1 MLFQIK
7 QRRWLYISLS
17 ILSLCLAVT
26 ITPARASLQVP
37 TTSTLNVSAST
48 SQPINWLEQGRN
60 LYHSGRFAEAVTV
73 WQTAA
78 QQYHT
83 QGDRLNEALSLS
95 YLSLA
100 QQELNQWEAA
110 QQSIE
115 QSLKLLQTSIPSA
128 DAILWAQALNT
139 QANLQLHTGKAEIA
153 IASWQQAQKYYDQ
166 AGDTMG
172 SLGSQINQAQA
183 LQSLGFYRRSKQQLE
198 ALTEKLQGMPDNEI
212 KVSGLR
218 SLGLALQIIGDS
230 SKSQQVLEQ
239 SLAIA
244 RQISAQP
251 QLSSILISLGQT
263 AVDLQDPETGLD
275 YFEQAQLLATNPSD
289 QLQARLA
296 QFKLFLNY
304 DKPEFA
310 NPLAPQLLQQL
321 RELPPSHTSLYAAIN
336 FVATVNHHQSNSDEI
351 LPLKDLA
358 QLMAVTV
365 KSAQQ
370 IQDTQ
375 AEAYALH
382 QWGKLYRRTQQLSQA
397 QELTQKSLNIA
408 RQLQANDII
417 AQSAWQVGQLY
428 KQQGDRDQAITAYTE
443 AVNAL
448 KALRGDLVA
457 INPDVQFSFRTSVE
471 PVYRE
476 LVDLLLQSEKPGNRE
491 NKEELGQGYK
501 PKAFASALRPPASDQ
516 PSQAALMQAR
526 ELIEA
531 LQIAEL
537 DNFFREAC
545 LDRTQQIDQVDP
557 TATVVYP
564 IILPDR
570 LTVILSKAGQPLRS
584 YFIHKSQT
592 EIEQTLE
599 SFLVTLNPVSD
610 SKDRDRLSQQIYDWL
625 IRPAEVDQAF
635 IDTKTLVFVLDGR
648 LRNIPIA
655 ALFDG
660 KQYLIEKYAVALSPG
675 LQLMATRSNH
685 ISAIVGGISQSRAG
699 FSALPAVESEVKQI
713 SKAMSSSLLLNQEFT
728 SQALAE
734 RVKSSSAGIVHLA
747 THGQFSSRLED
758 TFLLT
763 WDGQVNVKELSELL
777 KNRGS
782 DPSKA
787 IELLVLSACDT
798 AAGDDRAVLGL
809 AGLAVKSGARSTIAT
824 LWPVKDRAAAML
836 MTRFYDQLR
845 QPKITKAEALRQAQ
859 INLIRQTDFH
869 DPFFWSGFVLIGN
882 WI

>member
-1 MLFQIK
+1 MAFLIK
-7 QRRWLYISLS
+7 QRRWLYINLS

-26 ITPARASLQVP
+26 ITPARASVQVSA
-37 TTSTLNVSAST
+37 STLNVGASVST
-48 SQPINWLEQGRN
+48 QIEQGRN
-60 LYHSGRFAEAVTV
+60 LYRSGRFAEAVMV

-100 QQELNQWEAA
+100 QQELNQWKAA
-110 QQSIE
+110 EESIE
-115 QSLKLLQTSIPSA
+115 QSLKLLQTIPSA
-128 DAILWAQALNT
+128 DAILWAQVLNT
-139 QANLQLHTGKAEIA
+139 QANLQLHNGKAEIA
-153 IASWQQAQKYYDQ
+153 LENWQQAQKYYEQ
-166 AGDTMG
+166 AGDKMG

-198 ALTEKLQGMPDNEI
+198 TLTQNLGAMPDSEI

-218 SLGLALQIIGDS
+218 SLGLALLMIGDS
-230 SKSQQVLEQ
+230 GKSQQVLEQ

-244 RQISAQP
+244 RKIETTP
-251 QLSSILISLGQT
+251 QLSSILLSLGKT
-263 AVDLQDPETGLD
+263 AVDLKDPEAALD
-275 YFEQAQLLATNPSD
+275 YFEEAEQLTTNPSD
-289 QLQARLA
+289 RLQARLA
-296 QFKLFLNY
+296 KFKLFIDY
-304 DKPEFA
+304 DKAELA
-310 NPLAPQLLQQL
+310 TPLAPQLLQQL
-321 RELPPSHTSLYAAIN
+321 KELPPSHTSLYAAIN
-336 FVATVNHHQSNSDEI
+336 FVASLNRQSNSNQI

-370 IQDTQ
+370 IQDAQ

-382 QWGKLYRRTQQLSQA
+382 QWGKLYRQTQQLSQA
-397 QELTQKSLNIA
+397 QELTQKSLKIA
-408 RQLQANDII
+408 RQLQAEDII

-428 KQQGDRDQAITAYTE
+428 KEQGDRSEAIAAYTE
-443 AVNAL
+443 AVKSL
-448 KALRGDLVA
+448 KSIRGDLVSV
-457 INPDVQFSFRTSVE
+457 NPDVQFSFRESVE

-476 LVDLLLQSEKPGNRE
+476 LVGLLL
-491 NKEELGQGYK
+491 
-501 PKAFASALRPPASDQ
+501 DQ
-516 PSQAALMQAR
+516 EPSQAELMEAR
-526 ELIEA
+526 DLIEA
-531 LQIAEL
+531 LQVAEL

-545 LDRTQQIDQVDP
+545 LDTSQQIDQIDP
-557 TATVVYP
+557 NATVVYP

-570 LTVILSKAGQPLRS
+570 LAVILSKTGQPLR
-584 YFIHKSQT
+584 YYVTKKSQAD
-592 EIEQTLE
+592 IEQTLE
-599 SFLVTLNPVSD
+599 KLLIGFNPVSD
-610 SKDRDRLSQQIYDWL
+610 SKERDRLSQEIYNWL
-625 IRPAEVDQAF
+625 IRPAEIDQAF
-635 IDTKTLVFVLDGR
+635 KDTQTLVFVLDGR

-655 ALFDG
+655 ALYDG

-675 LQLMATRSNH
+675 MQLMAARSLKQNK
-685 ISAIVGGISQSRAG
+685 INAIVGGISQSRNG
-699 FSALPAVESEVKQI
+699 FSALPAVELEVKQI
-713 SKAMSSSLLLNQEFT
+713 SKAVRSSMLLNQQFT
-728 SQALAE
+728 SQALAN
-734 RVKSSSAGIVHLA
+734 RVKSSNADVVHLA

-763 WDGQVNVKELSELL
+763 WDGKVNVKELSELL

-782 DPSKA
+782 ESSKA

-798 AAGDDRAVLGL
+798 ATGDDRAVLGL

-824 LWPVKDRAAAML
+824 LWPVKDKAAEML

-869 DPFFWSGFVLIGN
+869 DPFFWSAFVLVGN
-882 WI
+882 WL

>member
-7 QRRWLYISLS
+7 QQRWLYISLT
-17 ILSLCLAVT
+17 ILSLCLAVSM
-26 ITPARASLQVP
+26 TPAKASLQNLSP
-37 TTSTLNVSAST
+37 ST
-48 SQPINWLEQGRN
+48 SLSSAQSTNWLEQGRN
-60 LYHSGRFAEAVTV
+60 LYRSGSFTEAVTA
-73 WQTAA
+73 WQTAV
-78 QQYHT
+78 QYYRQ

-100 QQELNQWEAA
+100 QQELNQWQAA

-115 QSLKLLQTSIPSA
+115 QSLKLLQTAKPAA
-128 DAILWAQALNT
+128 DSILWAQALNT
-139 QANLQLHTGKAEIA
+139 QANLQLHTGKAETA
-153 IASWQQAQKYYDQ
+153 LESWQQAQKYYDQ

-198 ALTEKLQGMPDNEI
+198 ALTQKIQGMPDNEI

-230 SKSQQVLEQ
+230 GNSQQILEQ
-239 SLAIA
+239 GLAIA
-244 RQISAQP
+244 NKIAARP
-251 QLSSILISLGQT
+251 YLSSILLNLGKN
-263 AVDLQDPETGLD
+263 AVDLQDPQAALD
-275 YFEQAQLLATNPSD
+275 YFEQAQQIATNPGD

-296 QFKLFLNY
+296 QFKLFLYY
-304 DKPEFA
+304 DKPELA
-310 NPLAPQLLQQL
+310 AALAPQLLQQFG
-321 RELPPSHTSLYAAIN
+321 ELPTSHSSLYAGIN
-336 FVATVNHHQSNSDEI
+336 FVSTVNRLKNPEQI
-351 LPLKDLA
+351 IPLKDLA

-370 IQDTQ
+370 IQDGP
-375 AEAYALH
+375 AEAHALH
-382 QWGKLYRRTQQLSQA
+382 QWGQIYRRTQQFSEA
-397 QELTQKSLNIA
+397 QGLAQKSLHIA

-428 KQQGDRDQAITAYTE
+428 KQQGDRAQAISAYTE
-443 AVNAL
+443 AVKAL
-448 KALRGDLVA
+448 KALRSDLVA
-457 INPDVQFSFRTSVE
+457 VNPDVQFSFRESVE

-476 LVDLLLQSEKPGNRE
+476 LVGLLLEHETDQGAQTKGEKLVTPQE
-491 NKEELGQGYK
+491 
-501 PKAFASALRPPASDQ
+501 Q
-516 PSQAALMQAR
+516 PSQAELMQAR

-570 LTVILSKAGQPLRS
+570 FTVILSKAGQPLRS
-584 YFIHKSQT
+584 YVTHKSQA
-592 EIEQTLE
+592 EVEQTLDN
-599 SFLVTLNPVSD
+599 FLEALNPVSD
-610 SKDRDRLSQQIYDWL
+610 SQYRDRLSQQIYDWL
-625 IRPAEVDQAF
+625 IRPGEAEQAF
-635 IDTKTLVFVLDGR
+635 TDTKTLVFVLDGR

-655 ALFDG
+655 ALYDG

-675 LQLMATRSNH
+675 LQLMATRSHRQQKIN
-685 ISAIVGGISQSRAG
+685 AIVGGISQSRAG

-713 SKAMSSSLLLNQEFT
+713 SKAVSSSMLLNQDFT

-734 RVKSSSAGIVHLA
+734 RVKFSSAGIVHLA

-824 LWPVKDRAAAML
+824 LWPVKDRAASML

-869 DPFFWSGFVLIGN
+869 DPFFWSAFVLIGN

>member
-1 MLFQIK
+1 MIFQVK
-7 QRRWLYISLS
+7 QLRWLYISLS
-17 ILSLCLAVT
+17 ILSLCLAIT
-26 ITPARASLQVP
+26 ITPTRASVQVP

-48 SQPINWLEQGRN
+48 SQPTNWLEQGRN
-60 LYHSGRFAEAVTV
+60 LYHSGRFAEAVTI

-83 QGDRLNEALSLS
+83 QGDRQGEALSLS
-95 YLSLA
+95 YLSLT
-100 QQELNQWEAA
+100 QQELNQWQAA

-139 QANLQLHTGKAEIA
+139 QANLQLHTGKAETA
-153 IASWQQAQKYYDQ
+153 LESWQKAQKFYEQ

-183 LQSLGFYRRSKQQLE
+183 LQTLGFYRRSKQQLE
-198 ALTEKLQGMPDNEI
+198 ALTQKLQGMPDNEI

-218 SLGLALQIIGDS
+218 SLGLALQMIGDS
-230 SKSQQVLEQ
+230 GKSQQTLEQ

-244 RQISAQP
+244 QKIAAKP
-251 QLSSILISLGQT
+251 HLSSILISLGQT
-263 AVDLQDPETGLD
+263 AVDLQDPEAALN
-275 YFEQAQLLATNPSD
+275 YFEQAQLLTTNPSD

-304 DKPEFA
+304 DKLEFV

-336 FVATVNHHQSNSDEI
+336 FVATLDRQSNPDQI

-375 AEAYALH
+375 AEAHALN
-382 QWGKLYRRTQQLSQA
+382 QWGKLYQRTQQLSEA

-428 KQQGDRDQAITAYTE
+428 KQQGDRSKAITAYTE

-476 LVDLLLQSEKPGNRE
+476 LVDLLLE
-491 NKEELGQGYK
+491 N
-501 PKAFASALRPPASDQ
+501 Q
-516 PSQAALMQAR
+516 PSQAELIQAR
-526 ELIEA
+526 ELIES

-545 LDRTQQIDQVDP
+545 LDKTQQIDRVDP
-557 TATVVYP
+557 TATVIYP

-584 YFIHKSQT
+584 YVTHKSQA
-592 EIEQTLE
+592 EIEQTLDN
-599 SFLVTLNPVSD
+599 FLVALNPVSD
-610 SKDRDRLSQQIYDWL
+610 SKNRDRLSQQIYSWL
-625 IRPAEVDQAF
+625 IRPEEAEQAF

-675 LQLMATRSNH
+675 LQLMATRSQNH

-713 SKAMSSSLLLNQEFT
+713 SKAVSSKMLLNQEFT

-836 MTRFYDQLR
+836 MTRFYEQLR

-859 INLIRQTDFH
+859 ISLIRQTDFH
-869 DPFFWSGFVLIGN
+869 EPFFWSGFVLIGN

>member
-1 MLFQIK
+1 MAFGIK
-7 QRRWLYISLS
+7 QTRWLYISLS
-17 ILSLCLAVT
+17 ILSLCLAFT
-26 ITPARASLQVP
+26 ITPVKASSPV
-37 TTSTLNVSAST
+37 TTPVLSS
-48 SQPINWLEQGRN
+48 SQPTNGLQQGRN
-60 LYHSGRFAEAVTV
+60 LYQSGRFAEAVTA
-73 WQTAA
+73 WQTVA

-83 QGDRLNEALSLS
+83 QGDHLNEALSLS

-100 QQELNQWEAA
+100 QQELNQWQAA

-115 QSLKLLQTSIPSA
+115 QSLKLLQTNKPSA
-128 DAILWAQALNT
+128 DAILWAQAFNT
-139 QANLQLHTGKAEIA
+139 QANLQLQTGKAETA
-153 IASWQQAQKYYDQ
+153 LESWQQAEKFYEQ
-166 AGDTMG
+166 AGDKMG

-183 LQSLGFYRRSKQQLE
+183 LQTLGFYRRSKQQLE
-198 ALTEKLQGMPDNEI
+198 VLTEKLQGMPDNEI

-218 SLGLALQIIGDS
+218 SLGLALHEIGDS

-244 RQISAQP
+244 QKIAAKP

-263 AVDLQDPETGLD
+263 AVDFQDPEAALD

-296 QFKLFLNY
+296 QFKLLLNY
-304 DKPEFA
+304 DKLEFA
-310 NPLAPQLLQQL
+310 TPLAPQLLQQL

-336 FVATVNHHQSNSDEI
+336 FVGTVTLNRQSNPDQI
-351 LPLKDLA
+351 VPLKDLA

-370 IQDTQ
+370 IQDAPAQ
-375 AEAYALH
+375 AYALH
-382 QWGKLYRRTQQLSQA
+382 QWAKLYRRTQQISEA
-397 QELTQKSLNIA
+397 EELAQKSLDIA

-428 KQQGDRDQAITAYTE
+428 KQQGDRSKAITAYTE

-457 INPDVQFSFRTSVE
+457 INPDIQFSFRTSVE

-476 LVDLLLQSEKPGNRE
+476 LVDLLLE
-491 NKEELGQGYK
+491 N
-501 PKAFASALRPPASDQ
+501 Q
-516 PSQAALMQAR
+516 PSQAELMQAR

-557 TATVVYP
+557 TATILYP

-584 YFIHKSQT
+584 YVTHKSQA
-592 EIEQTLE
+592 EIGQTLDN
-599 SFLVTLNPVSD
+599 FLVALNPVSD
-610 SKDRDRLSQQIYDWL
+610 SKDRDRVSQQIYDWL
-625 IRPAEVDQAF
+625 IRPAEAEQAL

-648 LRNIPIA
+648 LRNIPMA
-655 ALFDG
+655 ALYDG

-675 LQLMATRSNH
+675 LQLMATRSLHQNH
-685 ISAIVGGISQSRAG
+685 LSAIVGGISQARAG
-699 FSALPAVESEVKQI
+699 FSALPGVESEVKQI
-713 SKAMSSSLLLNQEFT
+713 SKSVSSSMLLNQEFT
-728 SQALAE
+728 TQALAK
-734 RVKSSSAGIVHLA
+734 RVKSSSASIVHLA

-763 WDGQVNVKELSELL
+763 WDGKVNVKELSELL

-824 LWPVKDRAAAML
+824 LWPVKDQAAAML
-836 MTRFYDQLR
+836 MTRFYNQLR

-859 INLIRQTDFH
+859 ISLIRQTDFH

>member
-1 MLFQIK
+1 MTFQIK
-7 QRRWLYISLS
+7 KHRWLYISLS
-17 ILSLCLAVT
+17 IFSLCLAVT
-26 ITPARASLQVP
+26 ITPAKASMQVLP
-37 TTSTLNVSAST
+37 TSTMNVSAST
-48 SQPINWLEQGRN
+48 QPNNWLEQARN
-60 LYHSGRFAEAVTV
+60 LYRSGRFAQAVTI

-110 QQSIE
+110 SQSIE
-115 QSLKLLQTSIPSA
+115 QSVKLLQTITPPA
-128 DAILWAQALNT
+128 DAILWAQILNT
-139 QANLQLHTGKAEIA
+139 RGNLQLHTGKAEIA
-153 IASWQQAQKYYDQ
+153 LESWQQAEKYYEL
-166 AGDTMG
+166 AGDKMG

-198 ALTEKLQGMPDNEI
+198 ALTQKLAAMPDSEI

-218 SLGLALQIIGDS
+218 SLGLALQMIGDPG
-230 SKSQQVLEQ
+230 KSQQVLEQ

-244 RQISAQP
+244 RKLETTP
-251 QLSSILISLGQT
+251 ELSSILLNLGKT
-263 AVDLQDPETGLD
+263 AIDLQDPEAALN
-275 YFEQAQLLATNPSD
+275 YFEQAQQVATNPGD
-289 QLQARLA
+289 GLQACLGR
-296 QFKLFLNY
+296 FKLFLDY
-304 DKPEFA
+304 ERPELA
-310 NPLAPQLLQQL
+310 TPIAPQLLQQL
-321 RELPPSHTSLYAAIN
+321 RELPASHTSLYAAIN
-336 FVATVNHHQSNSDEI
+336 FVATLNRQSNPDQI
-351 LPLKDLA
+351 VPLKDLA

-370 IQDTQ
+370 IEDAQ

-397 QELTQKSLNIA
+397 QQLTQKSLNIA
-408 RQLQANDII
+408 RQLQAEDII

-428 KQQGDRDQAITAYTE
+428 KQQSDRPQAITAYTE
-443 AVNAL
+443 AVKAL
-448 KALRGDLVA
+448 KSLRSDLVA
-457 INPDVQFSFRTSVE
+457 VNPDIQFSFRESVE

-476 LVDLLLQSEKPGNRE
+476 LVGLLLDQ
-491 NKEELGQGYK
+491 
-501 PKAFASALRPPASDQ
+501 Q
-516 PSQAALMQAR
+516 PSQADLMEAR
-526 ELIEA
+526 DLIEA
-531 LQIAEL
+531 LQVAEL

-545 LDRTQQIDQVDP
+545 LDRAQQIDQVDP
-557 TATVVYP
+557 NATVVYP

-570 LTVILSKAGQPLRS
+570 LAVILSTTGQPLR
-584 YFIHKSQT
+584 YYVTQKSQN

-599 SFLVTLNPVSD
+599 KLLVGFNPVSD
-610 SKDRDRLSQQIYDWL
+610 AKERDRLSEQVYDWL
-625 IRPAEVDQAF
+625 IRPAQVDGAF
-635 IDTKTLVFVLDGR
+635 KDSKTLIFVLDGK

-655 ALFDG
+655 ALYDG
-660 KQYLIEKYAVALSPG
+660 KQYLIEKYAIALSPG
-675 LQLMATRSNH
+675 MQLISARSLLKNR
-685 ISAIVGGISQSRAG
+685 IDAIVGGISLSRNG

-713 SKAMSSSLLLNQEFT
+713 SKAVPSSMLLNQQFT

-734 RVKSSSAGIVHLA
+734 RVKFSRADVVHLA

-777 KNRGS
+777 KNRSGNS
-782 DPSKA
+782 SKA

-824 LWPVKDRAAAML
+824 LWPVKDKAAEML
-836 MTRFYDQLR
+836 MTRFYEQLR

-859 INLIRQTDFH
+859 INLIRQTDFY
-869 DPFFWSGFVLIGN
+869 DPFFWSAFVLVGN
-882 WI
+882 WL

>member
-1 MLFQIK
+1 MILHVK
-7 QRRWLYISLS
+7 QLRWLYISLS
-17 ILSLCLAVT
+17 ILSLCLAIT
-26 ITPARASLQVP
+26 ITPTRASLPVP

-48 SQPINWLEQGRN
+48 SQPTNWLEQGRN
-60 LYHSGRFAEAVTV
+60 LYHSGRFAEAVTI

-100 QQELNQWEAA
+100 QQELNQWQAA

-115 QSLKLLQTSIPSA
+115 QSLKLLQIAKPSA

-139 QANLQLHTGKAEIA
+139 QANLQLHTGKAETA
-153 IASWQQAQKYYDQ
+153 LESWQKAQKFYEQ

-183 LQSLGFYRRSKQQLE
+183 LQTLGFYRRSKQQLE
-198 ALTEKLQGMPDNEI
+198 ALTQKLQGMPDNEI

-230 SKSQQVLEQ
+230 GKSQQILEQ

-263 AVDLQDPETGLD
+263 AVDLQDPEAALD
-275 YFEQAQLLATNPSD
+275 YFEQAQLLTTNPSD

-304 DKPEFA
+304 DKLEFV

-336 FVATVNHHQSNSDEI
+336 FVATLNHQSNREQI

-375 AEAYALH
+375 AEAHALN
-382 QWGKLYRRTQQLSQA
+382 QWGKLYQRTQQLSEA

-428 KQQGDRDQAITAYTE
+428 KQQGDRSKAITAYTE

-476 LVDLLLQSEKPGNRE
+476 LVDLLLE
-491 NKEELGQGYK
+491 N
-501 PKAFASALRPPASDQ
+501 Q
-516 PSQAALMQAR
+516 PSQAELIQAR
-526 ELIEA
+526 ELIES

-545 LDRTQQIDQVDP
+545 LDKTQQIDRVDP
-557 TATVVYP
+557 TATVIYP

-584 YFIHKSQT
+584 YVTHKSQA
-592 EIEQTLE
+592 EIEQTLDN
-599 SFLVTLNPVSD
+599 FLVALNPVSD
-610 SKDRDRLSQQIYDWL
+610 SKNRDRLSQQIYGWL
-625 IRPAEVDQAF
+625 IRPEEADRAF

-655 ALFDG
+655 GLFDG

-675 LQLMATRSNH
+675 LQLMATRSLHQNH

-713 SKAMSSSLLLNQEFT
+713 SKSVSSSVLLNQKFT
-728 SQALAE
+728 SQALAKQ
-734 RVKSSSAGIVHLA
+734 VKSSSAGIVHLA

-782 DPSKA
+782 NPSKA

-836 MTRFYDQLR
+836 MTRFYEQLR

-859 INLIRQTDFH
+859 ISLIRQTDFRE
-869 DPFFWSGFVLIGN
+869 PFFWSGFVLIGN

>member
-1 MLFQIK
+1 MPFQIK
-7 QRRWLYISLS
+7 QFRWLYISLS

-26 ITPARASLQVP
+26 ITPVRASLQVP
-37 TTSTLNVSAST
+37 TTSTLNVSASP
-48 SQPINWLEQGRN
+48 SQPTNWLEQGRN
-60 LYHSGRFAEAVTV
+60 LYRSGRFAEAVTN

-83 QGDRLNEALSLS
+83 QGDGLNEALSLS

-115 QSLKLLQTSIPSA
+115 QSLKLLQTGKPSA

-139 QANLQLHTGKAEIA
+139 QANLQLHTGKAETA
-153 IASWQQAQKYYDQ
+153 LASWQQAEKYYDQ
-166 AGDTMG
+166 AGDKIG

-198 ALTEKLQGMPDNEI
+198 ALTQKLLAMPDSEV

-218 SLGLALQIIGDS
+218 SLGLALQMIGDAR
-230 SKSQQVLEQ
+230 SQEVLEQ

-244 RQISAQP
+244 RKIETTP
-251 QLSSILISLGQT
+251 QLSSILIGLGKT
-263 AVDLQDPETGLD
+263 AVDLKDPEAALD
-275 YFEQAQLLATNPSD
+275 YLEQAQLLATNPSE

-296 QFKLFLNY
+296 QFKLFLDY
-304 DKPEFA
+304 DKPEYA
-310 NPLAPQLLQQL
+310 TPLAPQLLQQL
-321 RELPPSHTSLYAAIN
+321 KELSPSHTSLYAAIN
-336 FVATVNHHQSNSDEI
+336 FVATLNRQSNPDTI

-365 KSAQQ
+365 QSAQQ

-375 AEAYALH
+375 AQAYALH
-382 QWGKLYRRTQQLSQA
+382 QWGKLYHRTQQVSEA
-397 QELTQKSLNIA
+397 QELAQKSLNIA

-428 KQQGDRDQAITAYTE
+428 KQQGDRSKAITAYTE

-476 LVDLLLQSEKPGNRE
+476 LVDLLLE
-491 NKEELGQGYK
+491 
-501 PKAFASALRPPASDQ
+501 DQ
-516 PSQAALMQAR
+516 PSQAELIQAR
-526 ELIEA
+526 ELIES

-545 LDRTQQIDQVDP
+545 LDRAQQIDRVDP

-584 YFIHKSQT
+584 YVTHKSQA
-592 EIEQTLE
+592 EIEQTLNK
-599 SFLVTLNPVSD
+599 FLVALNPVSD

-625 IRPAEVDQAF
+625 IRPEERDKAF

-655 ALFDG
+655 ALYDG

-675 LQLMATRSNH
+675 LQLMATRSLHQNH
-685 ISAIVGGISQSRAG
+685 ISAIVGGISESRAG

-713 SKAMSSSLLLNQEFT
+713 SKSVSSSLLLNQQFT
-728 SQALAE
+728 SEALAE
-734 RVKSSSAGIVHLA
+734 RVKSSSAGVVHLA

-763 WDGQVNVKELSELL
+763 WDGKVNVKELSELL
-777 KNRGS
+777 KNRGN

-824 LWPVKDRAAAML
+824 LWPVKDRAASML

-845 QPKITKAEALRQAQ
+845 QPKMTKAEALRQAQ

>member
-1 MLFQIK
+1 MTFQIK
-7 QRRWLYISLS
+7 KCCWLYISLS

-26 ITPARASLQVP
+26 ITPAKASVQVP

-48 SQPINWLEQGRN
+48 QPNNWLEQGRN
-60 LYHSGRFAEAVTV
+60 LYRSGRFAEAVTI
-73 WQTAA
+73 WQMAA
-78 QQYHT
+78 QQYYT

-100 QQELNQWEAA
+100 QQELNQWQAA

-128 DAILWAQALNT
+128 DPILWAQALNT
-139 QANLQLHTGKAEIA
+139 QANLQLHTGKAETA
-153 IASWQQAQKYYDQ
+153 LESWQQAQKFYEQ
-166 AGDTMG
+166 AGDKMG

-183 LQSLGFYRRSKQQLE
+183 LQTLGFYRRSKQQLE
-198 ALTEKLQGMPDNEI
+198 VLTEKLQGMPDNEI

-218 SLGLALQIIGDS
+218 SLGLALQMIGNS

-244 RQISAQP
+244 RKISAQP
-251 QLSSILISLGQT
+251 QLSSILLNLGQT
-263 AVDLQDPETGLD
+263 AVDLQDPEAALD
-275 YFEQAQLLATNPSD
+275 YFEQAQLLTTNPSD
-289 QLQARLA
+289 RLQARLA

-304 DKPEFA
+304 DKLEFV
-310 NPLAPQLLQQL
+310 NPLAPQLLQEL

-336 FVATVNHHQSNSDEI
+336 FVATLNRQSNSDPI

-358 QLMAVTV
+358 QLMAITV

-375 AEAYALH
+375 AEAHALH
-382 QWGKLYRRTQQLSQA
+382 QWGKLYHRTQQLSEA

-417 AQSAWQVGQLY
+417 AQSARQVGQLY
-428 KQQGDRDQAITAYTE
+428 KQQGDRSKAITAYTE

-476 LVDLLLQSEKPGNRE
+476 LVDLLLE
-491 NKEELGQGYK
+491 
-501 PKAFASALRPPASDQ
+501 DQ
-516 PSQAALMQAR
+516 PSQAELIEAR

-557 TATVVYP
+557 TATVIYP
-564 IILPDR
+564 IVLPDR

-584 YFIHKSQT
+584 YVTHKSQA
-592 EIEQTLE
+592 EIEQTLDN
-599 SFLVTLNPVSD
+599 FLVALNPVSD

-625 IRPAEVDQAF
+625 IRPEEAEQAF

-675 LQLMATRSNH
+675 LQLMATRSLHQNH

-713 SKAMSSSLLLNQEFT
+713 SKAVSSSVLLNQEFT
-728 SQALAE
+728 SQAVAK
-734 RVKSSSAGIVHLA
+734 RVKSSSASIVHLA

-763 WDGQVNVKELSELL
+763 WDGEVNVKELSELL

-824 LWPVKDRAAAML
+824 LWPVKDQAAAML

-859 INLIRQTDFH
+859 ISLIRQTDFH
-869 DPFFWSGFVLIGN
+869 EPFFWSGFVLIGN

>member
-1 MLFQIK
+1 MAFGIK
-7 QRRWLYISLS
+7 QTRWLYISLS
-17 ILSLCLAVT
+17 ILSLCLAFT
-26 ITPARASLQVP
+26 ITPVKASSPV
-37 TTSTLNVSAST
+37 TTPVLSS
-48 SQPINWLEQGRN
+48 SQPTNGLQQGRN
-60 LYHSGRFAEAVTV
+60 LYQSGRFAEAVTA
-73 WQTAA
+73 WQTVA

-100 QQELNQWEAA
+100 QQELNQWQAA

-115 QSLKLLQTSIPSA
+115 QSLKLLQTNKPSA
-128 DAILWAQALNT
+128 DAILWAQAFNT
-139 QANLQLHTGKAEIA
+139 QANLQLQTGKAETA
-153 IASWQQAQKYYDQ
+153 LESWQQAQKFYEQ
-166 AGDTMG
+166 AGDKMG

-183 LQSLGFYRRSKQQLE
+183 LQTLGFYRRSKQQLE
-198 ALTEKLQGMPDNEI
+198 VLTEKLQGMPDNEI

-218 SLGLALQIIGDS
+218 SLGLALHQIGDS

-244 RQISAQP
+244 QKIAAKP

-263 AVDLQDPETGLD
+263 AVDFQDPEAALD
-275 YFEQAQLLATNPSD
+275 YFKQAQLLATNPSD

-304 DKPEFA
+304 DKLEFA
-310 NPLAPQLLQQL
+310 TPLVPQLLQQL

-336 FVATVNHHQSNSDEI
+336 FVASFNRQLNPDQI

-370 IQDTQ
+370 IQDAPAQ
-375 AEAYALH
+375 AYALH
-382 QWGKLYRRTQQLSQA
+382 QWAKLYRRTQQISEA
-397 QELTQKSLNIA
+397 QELAQKSLDIA

-428 KQQGDRDQAITAYTE
+428 KQQGDRSKAITVYTE
-443 AVNAL
+443 AINAL

-457 INPDVQFSFRTSVE
+457 INPDIQFSFRTSVE

-476 LVDLLLQSEKPGNRE
+476 LVDLLLE
-491 NKEELGQGYK
+491 N
-501 PKAFASALRPPASDQ
+501 Q
-516 PSQAALMQAR
+516 PSQAELMQAR

-545 LDRTQQIDQVDP
+545 LDKTQQIDQVDR
-557 TATVVYP
+557 TATILYP

-584 YFIHKSQT
+584 YVTHKSEA
-592 EIEQTLE
+592 EIGQTLDN
-599 SFLVTLNPVSD
+599 FLVALNPVSD
-610 SKDRDRLSQQIYDWL
+610 SKDRDRVSQQIYDWL
-625 IRPAEVDQAF
+625 IRPAEAEQAL

-648 LRNIPIA
+648 LRNIPMA
-655 ALFDG
+655 ALYDG

-675 LQLMATRSNH
+675 LQLMATRSLHQNH
-685 ISAIVGGISQSRAG
+685 LSAIVGGISQARAG
-699 FSALPAVESEVKQI
+699 FSALPGVESEVKQI
-713 SKAMSSSLLLNQEFT
+713 SKSVSSSMLLNQEFT
-728 SQALAE
+728 TQALAK
-734 RVKSSSAGIVHLA
+734 RVKSSSVSIVHLA

-763 WDGQVNVKELSELL
+763 WDGKVNVKELSELL

-824 LWPVKDRAAAML
+824 LWPVKDQAAAML
-836 MTRFYDQLR
+836 MTRFYNQLR

-859 INLIRQTDFH
+859 ISLIRQTDFH

>member
-1 MLFQIK
+1 MIFLIK
-7 QRRWLYISLS
+7 QGRWLYISLS
-17 ILSLCLAVT
+17 ILILCLAVT
-26 ITPARASLQVP
+26 ITPARPSVQVSAN
-37 TTSTLNVSAST
+37 STLNASAST
-48 SQPINWLEQGRN
+48 QGLEQGRN
-60 LYHSGRFAEAVTV
+60 LYRSGRFAEAVKI
-73 WQTAA
+73 WQTVV

-83 QGDRLNEALSLS
+83 QGDRLNEALSWS

-110 QQSIE
+110 SQSIE
-115 QSLKLLQTSIPSA
+115 QSLKLLQTSISSA
-128 DAILWAQALNT
+128 DAILWAQVLNT
-139 QANLQLHTGKAEIA
+139 QANLQLHNGKAEIA
-153 IASWQQAQKYYDQ
+153 LENWQQAQKYYEQ
-166 AGDTMG
+166 AGDKMG

-198 ALTEKLQGMPDNEI
+198 MLNQKLGVMPDSEI

-218 SLGLALQIIGDS
+218 SLGLALQMIGDS
-230 SKSQQVLEQ
+230 GKSKEVLEQ

-244 RQISAQP
+244 RKIETTP
-251 QLSSILISLGQT
+251 QLSSILLSLGKT
-263 AVDLQDPETGLD
+263 SVDLHEPEAALD
-275 YFEQAQLLATNPSD
+275 YFQQAEQVATNPGD
-289 QLQARLA
+289 RLQARLGR
-296 QFKLFLNY
+296 FKLFLDYN
-304 DKPEFA
+304 KPELA
-310 NPLAPQLLQQL
+310 NPLAPQLQQQL
-321 RELPPSHTSLYAAIN
+321 AELPPSHTSLYAAIN
-336 FVATVNHHQSNSDEI
+336 FVATLNRRSNPEQI
-351 LPLKDLA
+351 VPLKDLA

-382 QWGKLYRRTQQLSQA
+382 QWGKLYRRTKQLSQA

-408 RQLQANDII
+408 RQLQAEDII

-428 KQQGDRDQAITAYTE
+428 KEQGDRPEAISAYTE
-443 AVNAL
+443 AVKAL
-448 KALRGDLVA
+448 KSIRGDLVA
-457 INPDVQFSFRTSVE
+457 VNPDVQFSFRESVE

-476 LVDLLLQSEKPGNRE
+476 LVGLLLDQ
-491 NKEELGQGYK
+491 
-501 PKAFASALRPPASDQ
+501 Q

-526 ELIEA
+526 DLIEA
-531 LQIAEL
+531 LQVAEL

-545 LDRTQQIDQVDP
+545 LDRSQQIDQVDP
-557 TATVVYP
+557 NATVIYP

-570 LTVILSKAGQPLRS
+570 LAIILSKTGQPLR
-584 YFIHKSQT
+584 YYVTQKSIA

-599 SFLVTLNPVSD
+599 KLLVSFNPVSD
-610 SKDRDRLSQQIYDWL
+610 SQERDRLSQEIYSWL
-625 IRPAEVDQAF
+625 IRPAEMDQAF
-635 IDTKTLVFVLDGR
+635 KDTKTLVFVLDGR

-655 ALFDG
+655 ALYDG

-675 LQLMATRSNH
+675 MQLMAARSRKQNH
-685 ISAIVGGISQSRAG
+685 ISVILGGISESRNG

-713 SKAMSSSLLLNQEFT
+713 SKTVPSSTLLNQQFT
-728 SQALAE
+728 SQALAD

-763 WDGQVNVKELSELL
+763 WDGEVNVKELSELL
-777 KNRGS
+777 KNRS
-782 DPSKA
+782 NEPSKA

-824 LWPVKDRAAAML
+824 LWPVKDKAAEML
-836 MTRFYDQLR
+836 MIRFYDQLR

-859 INLIRQTDFH
+859 INMIRQTDFH
-869 DPFFWSGFVLIGN
+869 DPFFWSAFILVGN
-882 WI
+882 WL

>member
-1 MLFQIK
+1 MTFQIK
-7 QRRWLYISLS
+7 KCRWLYISLS

-26 ITPARASLQVP
+26 ITPAKASVQVP
-37 TTSTLNVSAST
+37 TTSILNVSTST
-48 SQPINWLEQGRN
+48 QPNNWLEQGRN
-60 LYHSGRFAEAVTV
+60 LYRSGNFTEAVTI

-95 YLSLA
+95 YLSLT
-100 QQELNQWEAA
+100 QQELNQWQAA

-128 DAILWAQALNT
+128 DPILWAQALNT
-139 QANLQLHTGKAEIA
+139 QANLQLHTGKAETA
-153 IASWQQAQKYYDQ
+153 LASWQQAQKFYEQ
-166 AGDTMG
+166 AGDKMG

-183 LQSLGFYRRSKQQLE
+183 LQTLGFYRRSKQQLE
-198 ALTEKLQGMPDNEI
+198 VLTEKLQGMPDNEI

-218 SLGLALQIIGDS
+218 SLGLAVQITGDS
-230 SKSQQVLEQ
+230 SKSQQILEQ

-244 RQISAQP
+244 RKISAQP
-251 QLSSILISLGQT
+251 QLSSILLNLGQT
-263 AVDLQDPETGLD
+263 AVDLQDPEAALD
-275 YFEQAQLLATNPSD
+275 YFEQAQLLTTNPSD
-289 QLQARLA
+289 RLQARLA

-304 DKPEFA
+304 DKLEFV
-310 NPLAPQLLQQL
+310 NPLAPQLLQEL

-336 FVATVNHHQSNSDEI
+336 FVATLNRQSNSDPI

-358 QLMAVTV
+358 QLMAITV

-382 QWGKLYRRTQQLSQA
+382 QWGKLYHRTQQLSQA

-417 AQSAWQVGQLY
+417 AQSARQVGQLY
-428 KQQGDRDQAITAYTE
+428 KQQGDRSKAITAYTE

-457 INPDVQFSFRTSVE
+457 INPDVQFSFRSSVE

-476 LVDLLLQSEKPGNRE
+476 LVDLLLE
-491 NKEELGQGYK
+491 
-501 PKAFASALRPPASDQ
+501 DQ
-516 PSQAALMQAR
+516 PSQAELIEAR

-545 LDRTQQIDQVDP
+545 LDRTQQIDRVDP
-557 TATVVYP
+557 TATVIYP
-564 IILPDR
+564 IILSDR
-570 LTVILSKAGQPLRS
+570 LTVIISKAGQPLRS
-584 YFIHKSQT
+584 YVTHKSQA
-592 EIEQTLE
+592 EIEQTLDN
-599 SFLVTLNPVSD
+599 FLVALNPVSD
-610 SKDRDRLSQQIYDWL
+610 SQDRDRLSQQIYDWL
-625 IRPAEVDQAF
+625 IRPEEAEQAF

-675 LQLMATRSNH
+675 LQLMATRSLHQNH

-713 SKAMSSSLLLNQEFT
+713 SKAVSSSVLLNQEFT
-728 SQALAE
+728 SQALAKQ
-734 RVKSSSAGIVHLA
+734 VKSSSAGIVHLA

-763 WDGQVNVKELSELL
+763 WDGEVNVKELSELL

-859 INLIRQTDFH
+859 ISLIRQTDFH